1 MLHSL
6 ALSASKCPK
15 NTWFLVFIFF
25 LLPACQFTSDK
36 ALEEERGLMQQH
48 VDSLWAKQKSV
59 QGLFRLKLDE
69 LGSRKLAMG
78 ADLQQL
84 KFANGDW
91 LSAEE
96 KENII
101 KWEAMYR
108 IYKGIEGRYTAAV
121 GQGEAQFYTVKSM
134 DKMVRN
140 GLYAGK
146 KEDFKKLYNKTN
158 TLLMALLAEATAIDK
173 EISAIEPTYQRLEN
187 PMAETM
193 DRVALKLGS
202 VPK

>member
-1 MLHSL
+1 
-6 ALSASKCPK
+6 
-15 NTWFLVFIFF
+15 
-25 LLPACQFTSDK
+25 
-36 ALEEERGLMQQH
+36 
-48 VDSLWAKQKSV
+48 
-59 QGLFRLKLDE
+59 
-69 LGSRKLAMG
+69 
-78 ADLQQL
+78 
-84 KFANGDW
+84 
-91 LSAEE
+91 
-96 KENII
+96 
-101 KWEAMYR
+101 
-108 IYKGIEGRYTAAV
+108 
-121 GQGEAQFYTVKSM
+121 M